1 MFDWDSLRYF
11 NAFVRE
17 GSLAAAARSLGVE
30 HATIAR
36 RISALEAALN
46 LKLVDRRG
54 RLYELTQDGL
64 RVGEYAAL
72 MESASFALERF
83 VEGEESRVEG
93 ELTLS
98 APPAYLGTLVARRLG
113 VLRARHPLLQLRLVG
128 AKSTASLA
136 RKETDIA
143 ITFTRPQEQS
153 VIAKK
158 LGTLRF
164 FPYATEDY
172 LAKNVT
178 ADHEFIG
185 YDRSMGQS
193 IQQRWLLDH
202 LKGRRVSVTSNDLRI
217 QALAAAG
224 GAGVVYLPDFLAAE
238 HALVNADTECPPL
251 ELPIWLAFHEDLRS
265 SIKIRVVVEFLMQGL
280 ETTKTM

>member
-30 HATIAR
+30 HATVAR
-36 RISALEAALN
+36 RISALEASLN
-46 LKLVDRRG
+46 MKLVDRRS
-54 RLYELTQDGL
+54 RLYELTEDGL

-83 VEGEESRVEG
+83 IEGEESRVEG
-93 ELTLS
+93 EVTLS

-113 VLRARHPLLQLRLVG
+113 ALRERHPLLQLRLVG

-143 ITFTRPQEQS
+143 ITFIRPEEQS
-153 VIAKK
+153 VVARS
-158 LGTLRF
+158 LGTLCF
-164 FPYATEDY
+164 FPYASEAY
-172 LAKNVT
+172 LAKRTT
-178 ADHEFIG
+178 AEYEFIG

-193 IQQRWLLDH
+193 TQQRWLMDNLQ
-202 LKGRRVSVTSNDLRI
+202 GRRLSVTSNDLRI

-224 GAGVVYLPDFLAAE
+224 GAGVVYLPDFLASE
-238 HALVNADTECPPL
+238 YELVKADMECSPL
-251 ELPIWLAFHEDLRS
+251 ELPVWLAFHEDLRS
-265 SIKIRVVVEFLMQGL
+265 SVKIRVVLDFLIEGL
-280 ETTKTM
+280 AKTRPL